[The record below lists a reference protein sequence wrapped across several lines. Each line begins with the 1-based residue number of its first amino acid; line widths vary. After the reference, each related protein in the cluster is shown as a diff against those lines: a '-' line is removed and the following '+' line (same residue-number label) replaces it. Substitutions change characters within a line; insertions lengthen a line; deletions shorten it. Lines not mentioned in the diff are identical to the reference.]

1 MTHADLLALLL
12 PPVSYAP
19 GERLGPELAAEG
31 AALDTLYAD
40 APRAARGINPFQ
52 AAEWIEDYERVY
64 GLPDACGLPGRTYQE
79 RLASLAIAVTERRGI
94 SRAYFIRLA
103 AYLGYAIAIAEY
115 APFAA
120 GSRAGD
126 SLTNEDWRF
135 AWRVETTA
143 GVARRFAAGRNCA
156 GEALGEWGDEF
167 LECVMR
173 RLKPAHT
180 AVLFAYLSDL
190 PNDLDA
196 WPWTMADAWTG
207 GDLGWIVT

>member
-1 MTHADLLALLL
+1 MTHADLLAMLL

-31 AALDTLYAD
+31 AALDAVLAD
-40 APRAARGINPFQ
+40 APQAIRGINPFQ

-79 RLASLAIAVTERRGI
+79 RLSSLAIAVMERRGI

-103 AYLGYAIAIAEY
+103 KVLGYNIKIMEY
-115 APFAA
+115 KPFTA

-126 SLTNEDWRF
+126 SLTNGGWIF
-135 AWRVETTA
+135 AWCVVSPAAT
-143 GVARRFAAGRNCA
+143 VRRFAAGRSCA
-156 GEALGEWGDEF
+156 GEALAEWGDEY

-180 AVLFAYLSDL
+180 AVLFAYRPGLEF
-190 PNDLDA
+190 
-196 WPWTMADAWTG
+196 PWTTMDAWTSTT
-207 GDLGWIVT
+207 DAAGWA